1 MDPWGPY
8 HSMHGIT
15 VIARL
20 PINPFSEPLGIPRL
34 CFAGLVIKRFVIT
47 PLIQKQILEG
57 VKEKLRFFN
66 DHVVEVKSV
75 AKGQSGNKS
84 SQLSIYDFK
93 NGITLYWTN
102 AHASILEVE
111 IENDAIY
118 YLAEN
123 STGGDK
129 TERVLVKLY
138 EMEDNV
144 KIHTLMKKGLYTEAE
159 QIARDANF
167 PREI

>member
-1 MDPWGPY
+1 MDSNQEGPTLLTPGCADCDY
-8 HSMHGIT
+8 KNGILMLD
-15 VIARL
+15 AKQRL
-20 PINPFSEPLGIPRL
+20 SNSSEEH
-34 CFAGLVIKRFVIT
+34 FIKRFVMT
-47 PLIQKQILEG
+47 QLIQKQILEG

-159 QIARDANF
+159 
-167 PREI
+167 